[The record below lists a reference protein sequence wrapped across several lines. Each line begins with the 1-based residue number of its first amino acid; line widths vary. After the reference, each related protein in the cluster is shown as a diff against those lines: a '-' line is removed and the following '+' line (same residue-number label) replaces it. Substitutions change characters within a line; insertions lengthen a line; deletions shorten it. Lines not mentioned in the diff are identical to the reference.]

1 MKYQE
6 AVEYIESLSKY
17 GIKPGLSTITELC
30 RRLGNPQDDLQFV
43 HIAGS
48 NGKGSTLAFVSTI
61 LKCAGYKVGRYISPT
76 IFDYRE
82 RIQIGERPITQKKL
96 CELTEQLKSICEEMV
111 EDGFHHPTP
120 FEFETAMAFLYFKE
134 MSADIVVLETGMGG
148 RGDATNL
155 ITTTR
160 VAVLASISMDHMQYL
175 GNTLTKIAA
184 EKAGIIK
191 AGCAVVSQAQEE
203 EATRVIQRECEEKG
217 AELTF
222 VQPDR
227 LKKVRSSLSG
237 QKFHYGEYKDLQIQL
252 LGTYQVENA
261 MLAVEVAEALK
272 KRGFVIPREAVYS
285 GLKEAKWQGRFSIIG
300 KKPYFIVD
308 GAHNED
314 AAKKLAES
322 IAFYFTNKRIIYI
335 MGILRDKEYEK
346 IIELTAK
353 YADQIITVKTP
364 DNPRA
369 MDSYELASEVAKV
382 HPSVTAASS
391 LEEAVELAYLLAG
404 KEDVII
410 SFGSLSYLGAMIK
423 LVEKR
428 CD

>member
-17 GIKPGLSTITELC
+17 GIKPGLETIRELC
-30 RRLGNPQDDLQFV
+30 RRVGNPQDGLEFV

-48 NGKGSTLAFVSTI
+48 NGKGSTLALVSSV

-76 IFDYRE
+76 IFEYRE
-82 RIQIGERPITQKKL
+82 RIQVGDRSITQKRL
-96 CELTEQLKSICEEMV
+96 CELTEQLKLVCEEMV
-111 EDGFHHPTP
+111 ADGFHHPTP

-134 MSADIVVLETGMGG
+134 TAVDMVLLETGMGG

-175 GNTLTKIAA
+175 GNTMEKIAG

-191 AGCAVVSQAQEE
+191 PGCLVVSQQQEE
-203 EATRVIQRECEEKG
+203 EAAEVIRRECEEKG

-222 VQPDR
+222 VNKGL
-227 LKKVRSSLSG
+227 LKRVRYALSG
-237 QKFHYGEYKDLQIQL
+237 QTLHYGSYKDVKVQL
-252 LGTYQVENA
+252 MGTYQTENA
-261 MLAVEVAEALK
+261 MLALEVVEALK
-272 KRGFVIPREAVYS
+272 KSGMEISDDAVYA
-285 GLKEAKWQGRFSIIG
+285 GMNQAKWPGRFQVIG
-300 KKPYFIVD
+300 KKPYFVVD

-322 IAFYFTNKRIIYI
+322 IDFYFTNKRIIFI

-346 IIELTAK
+346 IIRHTVGL
-353 YADQIITVKTP
+353 ADQIITVKTP
-364 DNPRA
+364 NNPRA
-369 MDSYELASEVAKV
+369 MDSYELASEIAKV
-382 HPSVTAASS
+382 HGSVTAAAS

-404 KEDVII
+404 RDDVIVA
-410 SFGSLSYLGAMIK
+410 FGSLSYLGALIN

-428 CD
+428 

>member
-30 RRLGNPQDDLQFV
+30 KRLGNPQDDLQFV

-48 NGKGSTLAFVSTI
+48 NGKGSTLAFVSSI

-76 IFDYRE
+76 IFEYRE

-96 CELTEQLKSICEEMV
+96 CELTEHLKSICEEMV
-111 EDGFHHPTP
+111 ADGFQHPTP

-134 MSADIVVLETGMGG
+134 MAADIVVLETGMGG

-155 ITTTR
+155 ITTTK

-175 GNTLTKIAA
+175 GDTLEKIAG

-191 AGCAVVSQAQEE
+191 EGCAVVSQVQEE
-203 EATRVIQRECEEKG
+203 EAAGVIVKECREKG
-217 AELTF
+217 AALTF
-222 VQPDR
+222 VQPER
-227 LKKVRSSLSG
+227 LKKIRSSLSG
-237 QKFHYGEYKDLQIQL
+237 QRFHYGRYKDLQIQL
-252 LGTYQVENA
+252 LGTYQIENA
-261 MLAVEVAEALK
+261 MLAVEVAEALIK
-272 KRGFVIPREAVYS
+272 SDFVIPKEAVYT
-285 GLKEAKWQGRFSIIG
+285 GLKEAKWQGRFSVIG
-300 KKPYFIVD
+300 KRPYFVVD

-346 IIELTAK
+346 IIALTAK

-364 DNPRA
+364 NNPRA
-369 MDSYELASEVAKV
+369 MDSYELAGEVAKV

-410 SFGSLSYLGAMIK
+410 SFGSLSYLGEMIK

>member
-30 RRLGNPQDDLQFV
+30 RRLGNPQDALSFV

-76 IFDYRE
+76 IFEYRE
-82 RIQIGERPITQKKL
+82 RIQIGEKPISQKRL
-96 CELTEQLKSICEEMV
+96 CELTEQLRKVCEEMV
-111 EDGFHHPTP
+111 TDGFNHPTP

-134 MSADIVVLETGMGG
+134 KAVDIVVLETGMGG

-155 ITTTR
+155 ITTTK
-160 VAVLASISMDHMQYL
+160 VAVLTCISMDHMQYL
-175 GNTLTKIAA
+175 GGTLEKIAG

-191 AGCAVVSQAQEE
+191 PGCRVVSQVQEE
-203 EATRVIQRECEEKG
+203 DVMQVIRRECEEKG
-217 AELTF
+217 AELTL
-222 VQPDR
+222 VEPQK
-227 LKKVRSSLSG
+227 LKKVRYAVSR
-237 QKFHYGEYKDLQIQL
+237 QTFTYGEYRDVRVQL
-252 LGTYQVENA
+252 LGTYQTENA
-261 MLAVEVAEALK
+261 TLAIEVVEALK
-272 KRGFVIPREAVYS
+272 SCGMEIKEDAVYA
-285 GLKEAKWQGRFSIIG
+285 GLNDAKWPGRFQIIS
-300 KKPYFIVD
+300 KKPYFVVD

-314 AAKKLAES
+314 AAKKLAKS
-322 IAFYFTNKRIIYI
+322 IDFYFTNKRIIFI

-346 IIELTAK
+346 IIHHTAR

-364 DNPRA
+364 NNPRA
-369 MDSYELASEVAKV
+369 MDSFELASEVAKV
-382 HPSVTAASS
+382 HSSVTAASS

-404 KEDVII
+404 KEDVIVA
-410 SFGSLSYLGAMIK
+410 FGSLSYLGALMK

-428 CD
+428 

>member
-61 LKCAGYKVGRYISPT
+61 LNWAGYKVGRYISPT
-76 IFDYRE
+76 IFEYRE
-82 RIQIGERPITQKKL
+82 RIQVGERPITQKKL
-96 CELTEQLKSICEEMV
+96 CELTEQLKEVCDEMV
-111 EDGFHHPTP
+111 GDGFHHPTP

-134 MSADIVVLETGMGG
+134 MVVDIVVLETGMGG

-155 ITTTR
+155 ITTTK

-175 GNTLTKIAA
+175 GDSLEKIAG

-191 AGCAVVSQAQEE
+191 EGCQVVSQVQEVE
-203 EATRVIQRECEEKG
+203 AAEVIKKEATEKKVPI
-217 AELTF
+217 TF
-222 VQPDR
+222 VDTSKAKR
-227 LKKVRSSLSG
+227 IRYGLSR
-237 QKFHYGEYKDLQIQL
+237 QKFDYAGYKDLEISL
-252 LGTYQVENA
+252 LGTYQIENA
-261 MLAVEVAEALK
+261 MLAVEVTEALGRSGMEISEK
-272 KRGFVIPREAVYS
+272 ALRT
-285 GLKEAKWQGRFSIIG
+285 GLKEAKWLGRFSLIS

-346 IIELTAK
+346 IIHLTAK

-364 DNPRA
+364 NNPRA
-369 MDSYELASEVAKV
+369 MDSYELAQEVAKV
-382 HPSVTAASS
+382 HPSVTAAAS

-404 KEDVII
+404 KEDVILA
-410 SFGSLSYLGAMIK
+410 FGSLSYLGAMIK
-423 LVEKR
+423 LVENR
-428 CD
+428 

>member
-6 AVEYIESLSKY
+6 AVEYIEDLSKY
-17 GIKPGLSTITELC
+17 GIKPGLDTIKELC
-30 RRLGNPQDDLQFV
+30 RRVGNPQDDLQFV

-76 IFDYRE
+76 IFEYRE
-82 RIQIGERPITQKKL
+82 RIQVGERPISRKRL
-96 CELTEQLKSICEEMV
+96 CELTEQLKAVCEEMV
-111 EDGFHHPTP
+111 ADGFHHPTP

-134 MSADIVVLETGMGG
+134 MVVDIVVLETGMGG

-155 ITTTR
+155 ITTTK

-175 GNTLTKIAA
+175 GDTLEKIAW

-191 AGCAVVSQAQEE
+191 EGCLVVSQRQE
-203 EATRVIQRECEEKG
+203 AAAAGMIQRECEEKR

-222 VQPDR
+222 VEPEK

-237 QKFHYGEYKDLQIQL
+237 QKFNYGKYKDLQILL
-252 LGTYQVENA
+252 LGTYQIENA
-261 MLAVEVAEALK
+261 MLAVEVAEALG
-272 KRGFVIPREAVYS
+272 RCGFVIAEDALYK
-285 GLKEAKWQGRFSIIG
+285 GLKETKWLGRFSVIS

-314 AAKKLAES
+314 GAKKLAES

-364 DNPRA
+364 SNSRA

-382 HPSVTAASS
+382 HPSVTAAAS

-404 KEDVII
+404 KDDVIL

-423 LVEKR
+423 LVENR
-428 CD
+428 

>member
-17 GIKPGLSTITELC
+17 GIKPGLFTITELC
-30 RRLGNPQDDLQFV
+30 RRLGNPQDALQFV

-48 NGKGSTLAFVSTI
+48 NGKGSTLAFLSTI

-76 IFDYRE
+76 IFEYRE

-96 CELTEQLKSICEEMV
+96 CELTEKLRSVCEEMV
-111 EDGFHHPTP
+111 ADGFHHPTP
-120 FEFETAMAFLYFKE
+120 FEFETAMAFLYFQE
-134 MSADIVVLETGMGG
+134 MQADIVVLETGMGG

-155 ITTTR
+155 ITTTK

-175 GNTLTKIAA
+175 GDTLAEIAY

-191 AGCAVVSQAQEE
+191 AGCKVVSQKQSE
-203 EATRVIQRECEEKG
+203 EALAVIERECKEKG
-217 AELTF
+217 VELT
-222 VQPDR
+222 VVEPQK
-227 LKKVRSSLSG
+227 LKHVRSSLSG
-237 QKFHYGEYKDLQIQL
+237 QKFSYGEYKDLQIQL
-252 LGTYQVENA
+252 LGTYQTENA
-261 MLAVEVAEALK
+261 MLAVEVVKALGEC
-272 KRGFVIPREAVYS
+272 GFVISKEVLRR
-285 GLKEAKWQGRFSIIG
+285 GLKEAKWRGRFSVIG
-300 KKPYFIVD
+300 RRPYFVVD

-335 MGILRDKEYEK
+335 IGILRDKEYEK

-353 YADQIITVKTP
+353 YAEQIITVKTP
-364 DNPRA
+364 NNPRA
-369 MDSYELASEVAKV
+369 MDSYELANEVAKV

-404 KEDVII
+404 KDDVII

-428 CD
+428 

>member
-6 AVEYIESLSKY
+6 AVEYIADLSKY
-17 GIKPGLSTITELC
+17 GIKPGLDTITELC
-30 RRLGNPQDDLQFV
+30 RRLGNPQDALQFV

-48 NGKGSTLAFVSTI
+48 NGKGSTLAYVSTI

-76 IFDYRE
+76 IFEYRE
-82 RIQIGERPITQKKL
+82 RIQVGERPITQKKL
-96 CELTEQLKSICEEMV
+96 CEFTEQIKGICEEMV
-111 EDGFHHPTP
+111 ADGFHHPTP

-134 MSADIVVLETGMGG
+134 MAVDMVVLETGMGG

-155 ITTTR
+155 ITTTK
-160 VAVLASISMDHMQYL
+160 VAVLTSISMDHMQYL
-175 GNTLTKIAA
+175 GDTLEKIAA

-191 AGCAVVSQAQEE
+191 PGCQVVSQVQEE
-203 EATRVIQRECEEKG
+203 EAAAVIRKECEEKG
-217 AELTF
+217 AELCF
-222 VQPDR
+222 ADVSK
-227 LKKVRSSLSG
+227 LKKVRYGLPK
-237 QKFHYGEYKDLQIQL
+237 QKFSYGEYKDLEISL
-252 LGTYQVENA
+252 SGTYQIENA
-261 MLAVEVAEALK
+261 MLAVEVVEALRRSGMEISK
-272 KRGFVIPREAVYS
+272 EALFK
-285 GLKEAKWQGRFSIIG
+285 GLKETKWLGRFSLIG
-300 KKPYFIVD
+300 KNPTFIVD

-346 IIELTAK
+346 IIHLTAK

-369 MDSYELASEVAKV
+369 MDSYALAQEVAKV
-382 HPSVTAASS
+382 HPSVTAAGS

-404 KEDVII
+404 KNDVII
-410 SFGSLSYLGAMIK
+410 AFGSLSYLGALMKI
-423 LVEKR
+423 VEKR
-428 CD
+428 